1 MKDKIN
7 WEEVRVQA
15 AIAMAPRCH
24 ELAQD
29 VLMRGGAI
37 TPNKTL
43 PQHVAINA
51 VICADEL
58 VKELKKGQSIDCY
71 NYYNVGYRDA
81 LDKVRD
87 AFVSC
92 TDTLD
97 RMNAVMSVL
106 QEEYGIKTK

>member
-7 WEEVRVQA
+7 WDEVRVQA

-29 VLMRGGAI
+29 VLMRGGAV

-43 PQHVAINA
+43 SEYVAVNA
-51 VICADEL
+51 VIYADEL
-58 VKELKKGQSIDCY
+58 VKELQKGQATDCY

-81 LDKVRD
+81 IDKVRD
-87 AFVSC
+87 AFVSF
-92 TDTLD
+92 TDTID
-97 RMNAVMSVL
+97 RMNAVKSVL
-106 QEEYGIKTK
+106 QEEYVR